1 MGFQDFAGSSVVH
14 ATGGWAALAGALVVG
29 ARSGKF
35 RTDGTVKATP
45 PSNVPAVT
53 LGVFI
58 IWLGFLGFNGGSQS
72 ALAGALDAVTISN
85 VIANTN
91 LAASAGVMVALT
103 FSRQAFGRIGL
114 LAVLN
119 GAIGGPVAIA
129 PGPTIVDI
137 IGLSPLAGLAAG

>member
-1 MGFQDFAGSSVVH
+1 M
-14 ATGGWAALAGALVVG
+14 
-29 ARSGKF
+29 
-35 RTDGTVKATP
+35 
-45 PSNVPAVT
+45 PAVT

-103 FSRQAFGRIGL
+103 FSRQEFGRIGL

-137 IGLSPLAGLAAG
+137 IGLPPLAGLAAG